1 MCKINNVLSLSQQLW
16 VINNLIFQT
25 LFYIIPKFTYRVRV
39 KIMVFN
45 ATCKNISVIWWQPVL
60 LVEETGLPEKA
71 TDLLQVTDNFIT

>member
-25 LFYIIPKFTYRVRV
+25 LFYIIPKFTSRVRV
-39 KIMVFN
+39 KVMVFN
-45 ATCKNISVIWWQPVL
+45 ATFKNISVIWWQPVL